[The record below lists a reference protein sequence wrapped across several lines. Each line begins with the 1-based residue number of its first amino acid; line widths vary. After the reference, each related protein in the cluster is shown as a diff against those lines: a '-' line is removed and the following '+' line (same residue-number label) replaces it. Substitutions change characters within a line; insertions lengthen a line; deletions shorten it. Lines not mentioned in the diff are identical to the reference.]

1 MFARS
6 LIVALSFAAPA
17 AAYTKK
23 DREDAIKWI
32 TEEKG
37 FPHLAAFDKMTPK
50 MLKTVMTNYLNLV
63 SPDALEFLTPLDL
76 EVIWTATSAAN
87 NCEICLSFHAGA
99 LLGAEKPADEVAT
112 MAAGG
117 VLQCTNHEDSRHRRD
132 ACSMAW
138 IHSTQVFAHACAQ
151 GVEDGAPR
159 DCRVE
164 VRARAQG
171 HPLGAREAAPLFYGL
186 LGRGARGSHLR
197 RRPDG
202 RLELAVRPFDRRR
215 AAIET
220 FLKGAGPFKDTVYAD
235 ELKKA
240 EL

>member
-1 MFARS
+1 
-6 LIVALSFAAPA
+6 
-17 AAYTKK
+17 
-23 DREDAIKWI
+23 
-32 TEEKG
+32 
-37 FPHLAAFDKMTPK
+37 

-117 VLQCTNHEDSRHRRD
+117 VPKDPKMARLVMAAKYVLAHKGILLEREKLHLS
-132 ACSMAW
+132 SMGFSAEELVEV
-138 IHSTQVFAHACAQ
+138 TFAVGQMA
-151 GVEDGAPR
+151 GLNLLYVAPR
-159 DCRVE
+159 PRSVSPSTTL
-164 VRARAQG
+164 
-171 HPLGAREAAPLFYGL
+171 H
-186 LGRGARGSHLR
+186 SHRYVHLISE
-197 RRPDG
+197 G
-202 RLELAVRPFDRRR
+202 V
-215 AAIET
+215 AIET

>member
-1 MFARS
+1 
-6 LIVALSFAAPA
+6 
-17 AAYTKK
+17 
-23 DREDAIKWI
+23 
-32 TEEKG
+32 
-37 FPHLAAFDKMTPK
+37 

-99 LLGAEKPADEVAT
+99 LLAAEKPADEVAT

-117 VLQCTNHEDSRHRRD
+117 VPKDPKMARLVMAAKYVLAHKGILLEREKLHLS
-132 ACSMAW
+132 SMGFSAEELVEV
-138 IHSTQVFAHACAQ
+138 TFAVGQMA
-151 GVEDGAPR
+151 GLNLLYVAPR
-159 DCRVE
+159 
-164 VRARAQG
+164 
-171 HPLGAREAAPLFYGL
+171 PSFAA
-186 LGRGARGSHLR
+186 SR
-197 RRPDG
+197 RRFTHRYVHLISEG
-202 RLELAVRPFDRRR
+202 V
-215 AAIET
+215 AIET